1 MRVAIFLTGL
11 VVFICSCGNESKK
24 NHRKTDDVNQ
34 KEDLVRSIDSL
45 ESIHAVKGSKDPYT
59 VSKLISAY
67 SEYRNKFRK
76 DAEAGDYFLKAGD
89 LAMSVGDWDKAVE
102 VFDNFYNDYTEHPY
116 SDDALFQLGFIFDFQ
131 LSDKNKAKQ
140 VYEHYFEHYGDS
152 IHIDEV
158 RARLKDLDLTEEE
171 LIKKFRKQNNLD

>member
-1 MRVAIFLTGL
+1 MRVSIYLTVL
-11 VVFICSCGNESKK
+11 VVFMSSCGGESKTNYEK
-24 NHRKTDDVNQ
+24 RADVNQ
-34 KEDLVRSIDSL
+34 KEDLVRAIDSL
-45 ESIHAVKGSKDPYT
+45 ESIHAVKGAKDPYT

-76 DAEAGDYFLKAGD
+76 DEEAGDYFLKAGD

-116 SDDALFQLGFIFDFQ
+116 SDDALFQLGFVFDFQ
-131 LSDKNKAKQ
+131 LNDKSKAKQ

-152 IHIDEV
+152 IHINEV